1 MYLTLQTNTRIREKN
16 FYYELMTP
24 KESNNDSNTDGNESG
39 EDRFLAN
46 AIGRQQLRIRPEI
59 ELLRSEDSR
68 LSHQREK
75 RRWNK
80 EHHQGWV
87 EMKEN

>member
-1 MYLTLQTNTRIREKN
+1 
-16 FYYELMTP
+16 MTP
-24 KESNNDSNTDGNESG
+24 KESNNDSNTNGNESS
-39 EDRFLAN
+39 EDGFLAN

-59 ELLRSEDSR
+59 EFLRSEDSQ

-80 EHHQGWV
+80 EHRQGWV
-87 EMKEN
+87 NMKEN